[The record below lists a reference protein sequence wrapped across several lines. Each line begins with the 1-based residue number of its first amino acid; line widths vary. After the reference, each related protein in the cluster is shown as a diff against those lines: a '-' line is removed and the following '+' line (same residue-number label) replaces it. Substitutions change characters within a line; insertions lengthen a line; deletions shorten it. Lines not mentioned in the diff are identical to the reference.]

1 MCALFCINFPFLF
14 LSFLINKMVSI
25 WRVLLSSKLWNQY
38 KYEKDWVSY
47 PEIRRLPQS
56 RGRAKKND
64 IVYFVYNRKIV
75 MKGYV
80 DSDKFEENS
89 KLQFHSCNIGNN
101 RQHDVHEYVY
111 IYVTEIGLSENIAW
125 KGQRTW
131 VKL

>member
-1 MCALFCINFPFLF
+1 
-14 LSFLINKMVSI
+14 MVST
-25 WRVLLSSKLWNQY
+25 WRVLLSSKLWNQC

-56 RGRAKKND
+56 KGRAKMIKLPKKND
-64 IVYFVYNRKIV
+64 IVHFVYNRKIV

-101 RQHDVHEYVY
+101 RQHDVHEYMY